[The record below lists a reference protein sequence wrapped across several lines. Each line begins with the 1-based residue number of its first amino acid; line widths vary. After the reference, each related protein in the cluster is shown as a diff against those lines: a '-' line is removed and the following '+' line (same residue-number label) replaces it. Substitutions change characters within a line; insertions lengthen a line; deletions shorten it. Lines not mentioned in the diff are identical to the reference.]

1 MLFLIIRG
9 LQGKLPSQIKVDQAI
24 TRARGIFW
32 EELRKSLSVELRHPV
47 WDNANTSM
55 LS

>member
-9 LQGKLPSQIKVDQAI
+9 LKGKLPSQSKADQVV

-32 EELRKSLSVELRHPV
+32 KELRKSLSLELRHPV
-47 WDNANTSM
+47 WDNANNSM